1 MTPTFLGIDISKK
14 DFHVF
19 LLKEERGSKP
29 KNFTNNTE
37 GFESLNQ
44 WLKKQGVEELHACME
59 ATSIYGDAL
68 AEFLY
73 EAGYQVSVVNPAR
86 IKGFAKSELLRT
98 KTDSVDAALI
108 ARFCAA
114 IKPSFW
120 KPTPFEVKE
129 LQALLRRLESL
140 TQMYQQEENRLE
152 TATVSV
158 AKLTRAHLEYIKE
171 QQAEIKKMI
180 SDHFD
185 QHPHLKQQ
193 RELLTSIPGI
203 GEQTAAVLLAEVG
216 RIEDYKNAR
225 QLAAYAGLT
234 PCERSSGTSVHG
246 KTRLSCTGNVRLR
259 KALYM
264 PAVVAMRCN
273 PLLKAMTERLL
284 GRGKVKMQVIGAMIS
299 EVGAFGFWYFKVPK
313 AFRSNLFA
321 RYPLTDQDS
330 IYKNYM

>member
-14 DFHVF
+14 DFHVV

-29 KNFTNNTE
+29 KKFTNNTA
-37 GFESLNQ
+37 GFESLNK
-44 WLKKQGVEELHACME
+44 WLKKSGVEELHACME

-114 IKPSFW
+114 IKPSLW
-120 KPTPFEVKE
+120 KPTPPEVKD

-140 TQMYQQEENRLE
+140 TEMYQQEENRWE
-152 TATVSV
+152 TATETV
-158 AKLTRAHLEYIKE
+158 AKLTKAHLDYIKE

-234 PCERSSGTSVHG
+234 PCERSSGTSVRG

-273 PLLKAMTERLL
+273 PLLKAVSERLL
-284 GRGKVKMQVIGAMIS
+284 GRGKVKMQVIGALMRKL
-299 EVGAFGFWYFKVPK
+299 VHLAFGILKSQKPFDPTYLLATP
-313 AFRSNLFA
+313 
-321 RYPLTDQDS
+321 
-330 IYKNYM
+330 

>member
-1 MTPTFLGIDISKK
+1 MSHYCTESRAT
-14 DFHVF
+14 
-19 LLKEERGSKP
+19 KP
-29 KNFTNNTE
+29 RKFTNNIQ
-37 GFESLNQ
+37 GFESLHN
-44 WLKKQGVEELHACME
+44 WLQQQSVVELHACME
-59 ATSIYGDAL
+59 ATSIYGEAL

-73 EAGYQVSVVNPAR
+73 GAGFQVSIVNPAR
-86 IKGFAKSELLRT
+86 IKGFAKGELLRT

-114 IKPSFW
+114 MKPSLW
-120 KPTPFEVKE
+120 TPTPLEVKE

-140 TQMYQQEENRLE
+140 TQMYQQEKNRLE
-152 TATVSV
+152 TATETV
-158 AKLTRAHLEYIKE
+158 AKLTKAHLKYIEE

-185 QHPHLKQQ
+185 QHPHLKEQ
-193 RELLTSIPGI
+193 RDLLTSIPGI
-203 GEQTAAVLLAEVG
+203 GEQTAALLLAEVG

-234 PCERSSGTSVHG
+234 PCERSSGTSVKG
-246 KTRLSCTGNVRLR
+246 KTPLSCTGNVRLR

-284 GRGKVKMQVIGAMIS
+284 GRGKVKMQVIGANHA
-299 EVGAFGFWYFKVPK
+299 EVGAFGFWDFKVPK
-313 AFRSNLFA
+313 AFRPQLFDC
-321 RYPLTDQDS
+321 YPLTDQDS
-330 IYKNYM
+330 IYNCRND

>member
-29 KNFTNNTE
+29 KKFTNSTE
-37 GFESLNQ
+37 GFESLNK
-44 WLKKQGVEELHACME
+44 WLKKLGVEELHACME

-129 LQALLRRLESL
+129 LPALLRRLESL

-152 TATVSV
+152 TATETI
-158 AKLTRAHLEYIKE
+158 AKLTRAHLEYIQE
-171 QQAEIKKMI
+171 QQAEIKKMM

-185 QHPHLKQQ
+185 QYPHLKQQ

-273 PLLKAMTERLL
+273 PLLKAMSERLL
-284 GRGKVKMQVIGAMIS
+284 GRGKVKMQVIGALMRKL
-299 EVGAFGFWYFKVPK
+299 VHLAFGILKSQKPFDPNY
-313 AFRSNLFA
+313 
-321 RYPLTDQDS
+321 LTATP
-330 IYKNYM
+330 